1 MHPIDIDA
9 TLKTFSVVVD
19 SREQKWGH
27 IEKALRATET
37 PYNVHK
43 LNYGDYT
50 CEAVKPCGEAVSL
63 SDKVVIERKASI
75 DEIVGNFT
83 KGRARFDR
91 EFHRAIDDGAKVFL
105 LIEDETLWQDVQSH
119 RYISKMPPKS
129 LLATFCAWQARFN
142 ITVVTCR
149 PQESGT
155 LIKAI
160 LWYALRDYLQKSEDG
175 DEIA

>member
-27 IEKALRATET
+27 IEKALKATET
-37 PYNVHK
+37 PYTQHK

-50 CEAVKPCGEAVSL
+50 CKAVKPNSEPVSL
-63 SDKVVIERKASI
+63 AQSVVIERKANL

-83 KGRARFDR
+83 KGRERFDR
-91 EFHRAIDDGAKVFL
+91 EFKRSVEDHAKVFL
-105 LIEDETLWQDVQSH
+105 MVEDDRLWENILLH
-119 RYISKMPPKS
+119 NYRSKMPPKA
-129 LLATFCAWQARFN
+129 LLATFCSWQARYN
-142 ITVVTCR
+142 ITIIACR
-149 PQESGT
+149 KQESGT

-160 LWYALRDYLQKSEDG
+160 LYYALRDYLQKLGG
-175 DEIA
+175 D